1 MDKSLANLDWSLLQS
16 FLAVAEEGSLSAAAR
31 RLGASQPTLGR
42 QIRQVEQQLGVTL
55 FTRKPRGLQLTDIG
69 QALLPAAQTMREA
82 AVQMALA
89 AAGQEQQIK
98 GTVRITASV
107 FVSHHILPPIIA
119 HIMRQEP
126 DIAIELTPNDASEN
140 LLFRE
145 ADIAIRMYRPTQ
157 LDVVAK
163 HLGDLPLG
171 VFGSVDYLNRM
182 GRPETVENMMNG
194 HDLVGYDADEQILR
208 GMRQMGLDA
217 RRDWFHIRCDNNVV
231 YWELLRAGCGLGF
244 SQIYVAMDDPQVE
257 QVLPDLPIPPL
268 PVWLVAHQA
277 MRQTPRIRRVWDML
291 AEGLSPF
298 VS

>member
-42 QIRQVEQQLGVTL
+42 RIRQVEQQLGVTL

-69 QALLPAAQTMREA
+69 QALLPAAQTMRDA
-82 AVQMALA
+82 AGQMALS
-89 AAGQEQQIK
+89 AAGQEQLIK

-107 FVSHHILPPIIA
+107 FVSYHILPSIIA
-119 HIMRQEP
+119 QITRQEP

-171 VFGSVDYLNRM
+171 VFGSVDYLNRT
-182 GRPETVENMMNG
+182 GRPETIEDMLNG
-194 HDLVGYDADEQILR
+194 HDLIGYDADEQILR

-217 RRDWFHIRCDNNVV
+217 RRDWFHVRCDNNVV

>member
-69 QALLPAAQTMREA
+69 QALLPAARTMRDA

-119 HIMRQEP
+119 HITRQEP

-182 GRPETVENMMNG
+182 GRPETIEDMINN
-194 HDLVGYDADEQILR
+194 HDLIGYDADEQILR
-208 GMRQMGLDA
+208 GMRQMGYDA
-217 RRDWFHIRCDNNVV
+217 RRDWFHVRCDNNVV

-244 SQIYVAMDDPQVE
+244 SQTYVAKDDPQVE

>member
-1 MDKSLANLDWSLLQS
+1 MDKTLANLDWSLLQS

-69 QALLPAAQTMREA
+69 AALLPAVQTMRDA
-82 AVQMALA
+82 AGQMALA

-126 DIAIELTPNDASEN
+126 DIAIELAPNDASKN

-182 GRPETVENMMNG
+182 GRPETIDDMLNG
-194 HDLVGYDADEQILR
+194 HDLIGYDADEQILR

-217 RRDWFHIRCDNNVV
+217 RRDWFRIRCDNNVV

-268 PVWLVAHQA
+268 PVWLVTHQA

-291 AEGLSPF
+291 AEGLAPF

>member
-1 MDKSLANLDWSLLQS
+1 MDKSLANLDWSLMQS
-16 FLAVAEEGSLSAAAR
+16 FLAVAEGGSLSAAAR

-42 QIRQVEQQLGVTL
+42 QIRQAEQQLGVTL
-55 FTRKPRGLQLTDIG
+55 FTRKSRGLQLTDIG

-82 AVQMALA
+82 AGQMALA

-119 HIMRQEP
+119 HIVRQEP

-171 VFGSVDYLNRM
+171 VFGSVDYLNRK
-182 GRPETVENMMNG
+182 GRPETIEEMLND
-194 HDLVGYDADEQILR
+194 HDLIGYDADEQILR
-208 GMRQMGLDA
+208 GMRQMGQDA
-217 RRDWFHIRCDNNVV
+217 QRDWFHVRCDNNVV

-277 MRQTPRIRRVWDML
+277 MRQTPRIRHVWDML
-291 AEGLSPF
+291 ANGLSPF

>member
-42 QIRQVEQQLGVTL
+42 RIRQVEQQLGVTL

-69 QALLPAAQTMREA
+69 QALLPAAQTMRDA
-82 AVQMALA
+82 AGQMALS

-107 FVSHHILPPIIA
+107 FVSYHILPSIIA
-119 HIMRQEP
+119 QITRQEP

-171 VFGSVDYLNRM
+171 VFGSVDYLNRT
-182 GRPETVENMMNG
+182 GRPETIEDMLNG
-194 HDLVGYDADEQILR
+194 HDLIGYDADEQILR

-217 RRDWFHIRCDNNVV
+217 RRDWFHVRCDNNVV

>member
-69 QALLPAAQTMREA
+69 QALLPAARTMRDA
-82 AVQMALA
+82 AGQMALA

-119 HIMRQEP
+119 HIMQQEP
-126 DIAIELTPNDASEN
+126 DIAIELAPNDASEN

-171 VFGSVDYLNRM
+171 VLGSVDYLNRR
-182 GRPETVENMMNG
+182 GRPDTIDDMLNG
-194 HDLVGYDADEQILR
+194 HDLIGYDADEQILR
-208 GMRQMGLDA
+208 GMRQMGLEA
-217 RRDWFHIRCDNNVV
+217 KRDWFRIRCDNNVV

-244 SQIYVAMDDPQVE
+244 SQTYVAMDDPLVE

-268 PVWLVAHQA
+268 PVWLVTHQA

-291 AEGLSPF
+291 ADGLLPF

>member
-1 MDKSLANLDWSLLQS
+1 MDKTLASLDWSLLQS

-69 QALLPAAQTMREA
+69 EALLPAAQTMREA
-82 AVQMALA
+82 AGQMTLA

-119 HIMRQEP
+119 HIMQQEP

-171 VFGSVDYLNRM
+171 MFGSVDYLNRK
-182 GRPETVENMMNG
+182 GRPETIEDMLSD
-194 HDLVGYDADEQILR
+194 HDLIGYDADEQILR

-244 SQIYVAMDDPQVE
+244 SQIYVAMDDSQVE
-257 QVLPDLPIPPL
+257 QVLPDLLIPPL
-268 PVWLVAHQA
+268 PVWLVTHQA

-291 AEGLSPF
+291 ADGLLPF

>member
-1 MDKSLANLDWSLLQS
+1 MDKTLANLDWSLLQS

-69 QALLPAAQTMREA
+69 AALLPAAQTMRDA

-119 HIMRQEP
+119 HITRQEP
-126 DIAIELTPNDASEN
+126 DIAIELAPNDASEN

-145 ADIAIRMYRPTQ
+145 ADIAIRMYHPTQ
-157 LDVVAK
+157 VDVVAK

-171 VFGSVDYLNRM
+171 VFGSVDYLNRK
-182 GRPETVENMMNG
+182 GRPETIEDMLNG
-194 HDLVGYDADEQILR
+194 HDLIGYDADEQILR
-208 GMRQMGLDA
+208 GMRQMGYDA
-217 RRDWFHIRCDNNVV
+217 RRDWFRIRCDNNVV

-244 SQIYVAMDDPQVE
+244 SQTYVAMDDPLVE

-268 PVWLVAHQA
+268 PVWLVTHQA

>member
-1 MDKSLANLDWSLLQS
+1 MDKTLANLDWSLLQS

-42 QIRQVEQQLGVTL
+42 QIKQVEQQLGVTL

-69 QALLPAAQTMREA
+69 AALLPAAQTMRDA
-82 AVQMALA
+82 AGQMALA

-126 DIAIELTPNDASEN
+126 DIAIELAPNDASEN

-182 GRPETVENMMNG
+182 GRPETIDDMLNG
-194 HDLVGYDADEQILR
+194 HDLIGYDADEQILR

-217 RRDWFHIRCDNNVV
+217 RRDWFRIRCDNNVV

-268 PVWLVAHQA
+268 PVWLVTHQA

-291 AEGLSPF
+291 AEGLAPF

>member
-69 QALLPAAQTMREA
+69 QALLPAAQTMRDA
-82 AVQMALA
+82 AGQMALA

-119 HIMRQEP
+119 YIMRQEP

-182 GRPETVENMMNG
+182 GRPDTIEDMMNG

>member
-1 MDKSLANLDWSLLQS
+1 MDKALASLDWSLLQS

-69 QALLPAAQTMREA
+69 QALLPAAQTMRDA
-82 AVQMALA
+82 ARQMALA

-145 ADIAIRMYRPTQ
+145 ADIAIRMYHPTQ
-157 LDVVAK
+157 LDVVAR

-171 VFGSVDYLNRM
+171 MFGSVDYLNRK
-182 GRPETVENMMNG
+182 GRPKTLDDILNG
-194 HDLVGYDADEQILR
+194 HDLIGYDADEQILR

-244 SQIYVAMDDPQVE
+244 SQTYVALDDPQVE

-291 AEGLSPF
+291 ADGLLPF

>member
-69 QALLPAAQTMREA
+69 QALLPAAQTMRDA
-82 AVQMALA
+82 AGQMALA

-119 HIMRQEP
+119 YIMRQEP

-182 GRPETVENMMNG
+182 GRPETVEDMMNG